1 MNFLKLKRELIKQE
15 MLLRSYIGYSET
27 NLDFSKI
34 QSEIVRLV
42 SIQKEIDSMTES
54 ELLSDVPVHYE
65 VIQSNFTS

>member
-1 MNFLKLKRELIKQE
+1 MTFARLKRELHKQE
-15 MLLRSYIGYSET
+15 MLLRSYVGYSET

-42 SIQKEIDSMTES
+42 SLQKEIDKMTES
-54 ELLSDVPVHYE
+54 ELLSDVPIHYE

>member
-1 MNFLKLKRELIKQE
+1 MTFARLKRELNKQE

-42 SIQKEIDSMTES
+42 SLQKEIDSMSES

>member
-1 MNFLKLKRELIKQE
+1 MTFARLKIELNKQE

-42 SIQKEIDSMTES
+42 SLQKEIDSMSET

>member
-1 MNFLKLKRELIKQE
+1 MTFARLKRELNKQE

-42 SIQKEIDSMTES
+42 SLQKEIDRMSET

>member
-34 QSEIVRLV
+34 QSEIARLV
-42 SIQKEIDSMTES
+42 SLQKEIDSMSES
-54 ELLSDVPVHYE
+54 ELLLEVPVHYE

>member
-1 MNFLKLKRELIKQE
+1 MTFARLKRELNKQE

-42 SIQKEIDSMTES
+42 SLQKEIDSMSEL